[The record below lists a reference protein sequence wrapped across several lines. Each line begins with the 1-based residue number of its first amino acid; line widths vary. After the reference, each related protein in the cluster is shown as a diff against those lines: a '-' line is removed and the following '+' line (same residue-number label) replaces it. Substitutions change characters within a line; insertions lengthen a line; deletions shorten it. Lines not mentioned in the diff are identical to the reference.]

1 VLSSVAQ
8 KITDQHDAAW
18 ISATANHNV
27 VKAGKILSDP
37 HLPDTG
43 FIRTTEIITELRA
56 LHVVLKLNS
65 DLTSNKTSPFN
76 NHIMETIVSLT
87 RINFAF
93 QHWIRIWKMQKS
105 YSPRK

>member
-1 VLSSVAQ
+1 MKATLTQQIEQLEATVKVLSSVAQ

-65 DLTSNKTSPFN
+65 ES
-76 NHIMETIVSLT
+76 HIEQNIT
-87 RINFAF
+87 F
-93 QHWIRIWKMQKS
+93 
-105 YSPRK
+105 